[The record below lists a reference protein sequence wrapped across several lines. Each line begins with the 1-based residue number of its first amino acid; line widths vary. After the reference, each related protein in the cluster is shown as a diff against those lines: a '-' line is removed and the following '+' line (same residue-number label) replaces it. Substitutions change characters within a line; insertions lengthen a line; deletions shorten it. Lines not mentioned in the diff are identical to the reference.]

1 MAKLN
6 RIIPFCV
13 WPANWG
19 LTGQRKEKA
28 IAEYEYDGY
37 ELKKKLIEID
47 RNFFGDTVELALKD
61 LELDKEY
68 GRIDDREF
76 DIKKAELEIKD
87 EQELALVKNEI
98 EYRYGNLTEYDRNVN
113 SLKLLHPEGSI
124 EYIIGEINIR
134 RDIGEL
140 TNHQADKEIA
150 NIKGEPWFAI
160 INSEY
165 LSKDTVGS
173 AINFELDWNDEHI
186 TFLMAN
192 GYTGQSQEE
201 IIDSWFSSLCRELFN
216 ETGGPVSN
224 DAISNLGFL
233 SEHR

>member
-28 IAEYEYDGY
+28 LAEYEYEGY

-47 RNFFGDTVELALKD
+47 RNFFGDSVELALK
-61 LELDKEY
+61 EIVLDKEY
-68 GRIDDREF
+68 GRIDNREY
-76 DIKKAELEIKD
+76 DLKKAEIEITD
-87 EQELALVKNEI
+87 AQELELVKNEI
-98 EYRYGNLTEYDRNVN
+98 EYRYGNLSEYERNIN
-113 SLKLLHPEGSI
+113 SLKLLHSEGTI
-124 EYIIGEINIR
+124 EYDIGEINIR

-165 LSKDTVGS
+165 LNKDSVGS

-186 TFLMAN
+186 TFLMLN
-192 GYTGQSQEE
+192 GYTGKSQEE
-201 IIDSWFSSLCRELFN
+201 IIDNWFSALCRELFN
-216 ETGGPVSN
+216 ENGGLPSN
-224 DAISNLGFL
+224 ESISNIGFL